1 MGSPSVSHSEYEPVT
16 CTIVVSGLTIK
27 GSRGTPDDVAMALGA
42 GFLEDTA
49 TGVTLQGHVNS
60 RISPKTF
67 TSSLERK
74 KICW

>member
-1 MGSPSVSHSEYEPVT
+1 MSHSEYEPVT
-16 CTIVVSGLTIK
+16 CTVVVSGLMIK
-27 GSRGTPDDVAMALGA
+27 GSGGAPDDDAVALGA
-42 GFLEDTA
+42 GFSEGTA